1 MYFPF
6 SVPKRGRKR
15 SAAQP
20 QTIYS
25 EVPQVRL
32 GPHGREVHMKRILR
46 SFGIALLLLAICFSL
61 ISILSGGFR
70 QDASAIAGK
79 QVPGFQS
86 TVCKR

>member
-1 MYFPF
+1 
-6 SVPKRGRKR
+6 
-15 SAAQP
+15 
-20 QTIYS
+20 
-25 EVPQVRL
+25 
-32 GPHGREVHMKRILR
+32 MKRILR